1 LTAMPRKKGG
11 EVTPRRLSD
20 LEPHRRRAVV
30 IRAVVSIALMWVASL
45 TVYYLAPIGRAGRV
59 REGLWLV
66 IGLLLVGVLVFRRT
80 RQILAADFPG
90 LRAVEGLAVI
100 LALSQVTASSFSQE
114 LDHTRA
120 LYFAITV
127 FATVGFG
134 DITPTTN
141 TARIIVSIQML
152 LDLVLI
158 AWSCVCS
165 SMPRSRGWVRHPK
178 THPIAGGVQRRHV
191 RLLPAPADAAP
202 PATCPAGRAGR

>member
-20 LEPHRRRAVV
+20 LEPHRRRPVV
-30 IRAVVSIALMWVASL
+30 IRAVVSIALTWVASL

-100 LALSQVTASSFSQE
+100 FPLFLLVFAALYLALSQVTAPSFSQE

-120 LYFAITV
+120 LYFTITV
-127 FATVGFG
+127 FSTVGFG

-158 AWSCVCS
+158 GLVVRLFINAAKSRLGT
-165 SMPRSRGWVRHPK
+165 PPEDPSRG
-178 THPIAGGVQRRHV
+178 
-191 RLLPAPADAAP
+191 
-202 PATCPAGRAGR
+202 